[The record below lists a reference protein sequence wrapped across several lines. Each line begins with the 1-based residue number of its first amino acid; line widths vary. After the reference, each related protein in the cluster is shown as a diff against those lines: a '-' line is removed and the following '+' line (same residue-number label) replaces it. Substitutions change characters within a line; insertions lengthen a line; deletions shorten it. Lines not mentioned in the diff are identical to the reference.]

1 MLIQLRARALWPRL
15 VLFSALIFGLSMAHA
30 ANREI
35 ELATASFPPFRSVSS
50 DGVSGADYEIVTE
63 VLQRM
68 GYQPS
73 VKVYPLNRALKVAE
87 AGREVAG
94 FFTFTRNPE
103 REKHFIFSAPISTVT
118 DVLFKGATRKLH
130 WQQLSDLSAYTISVS
145 EGYNYA
151 PSFMAAMHKQQLKTI
166 SVASDT
172 PEHEHLRRLKRGVV
186 DLAICEVSVC
196 SALQAQYPS
205 ELAGLDYINRPVG
218 ETRTFHLG
226 ISRLY
231 PGAEALIRDFDRE
244 LEKFAAEG
252 KRKKIFR
259 RYGMSVMLD

>member
-1 MLIQLRARALWPRL
+1 MLIHLQARTTWPRL
-15 VLFSALIFGLSMAHA
+15 VLFGALFLGASVAQA
-30 ANREI
+30 ASKEI

-50 DGVSGADYEIVTE
+50 NGVSGADYEIVIA

-68 GYQPS
+68 GYRPS

-118 DVLFKGATRKLH
+118 DVLFKRAERKLQ
-130 WQQLSDLSAYTISVS
+130 WRQLSDLSGYTISVS

-151 PSFMAAMHKQQLKTI
+151 PAFMMAMHKQQLKTVA
-166 SVASDT
+166 VASDT

-196 SALQAQYPS
+196 SALQTQYPD
-205 ELAGLDYINRPVG
+205 ELSGLDYINRPVG

-226 ISRLY
+226 ISRAY
-231 PGAEALIRDFDRE
+231 PGADTLIRDFDRE
-244 LEKFAAEG
+244 LGKFVEEG

>member
-1 MLIQLRARALWPRL
+1 MAILSQARALWPRL
-15 VLFSALIFGLSMAHA
+15 MFFCALISIGRFAQA
-30 ANREI
+30 AGQEI
-35 ELATASFPPFRSVSS
+35 ELATASFPPFRIVSS
-50 DGVSGADYEIVTE
+50 QGLSGADYEIVTS
-63 VLQRM
+63 VLLRM

-103 REKHFIFSAPISTVT
+103 REKHFVFSAPISTVT
-118 DVLFKGATRKLH
+118 DVLFKRAAVKLQ

-151 PSFMAAMHKQQLKTI
+151 PAFMAAMRKRQLKTI
-166 SVASDT
+166 AVASDT
-172 PEHEHLRRLKRGVV
+172 PEHEHLRRLKRGGV

-196 SALQAQYPS
+196 SALQAQYAD

-226 ISRLY
+226 ISRVY

-259 RYGMSVMLD
+259 HYGMSVVLD